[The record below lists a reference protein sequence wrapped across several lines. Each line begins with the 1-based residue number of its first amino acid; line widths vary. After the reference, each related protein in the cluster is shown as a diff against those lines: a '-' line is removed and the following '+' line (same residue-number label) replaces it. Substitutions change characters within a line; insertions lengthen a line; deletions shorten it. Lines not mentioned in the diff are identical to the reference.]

1 MNNILI
7 ILYFIIALIIF
18 LGPII
23 AQYFTSIKINN
34 QTIFSIYGIYLALY
48 LLTQMIF
55 GVLNNN
61 YYKREYTDKDINKI
75 YEIRKDKK
83 YNIMC
88 VGYKE
93 DPVLFE
99 NCLNSLKQIEKISL
113 NLNKIYIIKIGRAHV

>member
-1 MNNILI
+1 
-7 ILYFIIALIIF
+7 
-18 LGPII
+18 
-23 AQYFTSIKINN
+23 
-34 QTIFSIYGIYLALY
+34 
-48 LLTQMIF
+48 MIF
-55 GVLNNN
+55 AVLNNN

-113 NLNKIYIIKIGRAHV
+113 NLNKIYIIIDSLEDEYMEKIFKKVFEEGILIRFEKLKMFI